1 MLIELHFVLFHTP
14 FITSFYHVRIIFHLY
29 NTRDP
34 VMTNSVTA
42 HHTPSMVAYLVLLS
56 YIPHTEVH
64 DPKIHKSHFC
74 NPQSEHVTDT
84 NVTHTYLTLT
94 SPNNFF
100 FKKMHGGILQEVSW
114 WALEKLRIKQ
124 YIKGGLSSGQFI
136 ICVFVSVLNKGD
148 CVSGVWDTYICK
160 HAHYK
165 WKFRERRH
173 CLIQQDMNFFL
184 VLTATAIT
192 LDHPRKPLP
201 KKQIMGQVLRQ

>member
-1 MLIELHFVLFHTP
+1 M
-14 FITSFYHVRIIFHLY
+14 
-29 NTRDP
+29 
-34 VMTNSVTA
+34 
-42 HHTPSMVAYLVLLS
+42 
-56 YIPHTEVH
+56 
-64 DPKIHKSHFC
+64 
-74 NPQSEHVTDT
+74 
-84 NVTHTYLTLT
+84 

-114 WALEKLRIKQ
+114 WALEKRRIKQ
-124 YIKGGLSSGQFI
+124 YIKGGLSSGQFV

-165 WKFRERRH
+165 WKSRERRH
-173 CLIQQDMNFFL
+173 CLIHQDMNFFL

-201 KKQIMGQVLRQ
+201 QKTNHGTGSPTVEPILSLVWDGWWTEIILFKSFVDSVPNILTFNIKFAFKSYFTKNKR